1 MMRAWIRRYVAVV
14 VAAVSIL
21 FFTLK
26 IYSVIHVQLSDNN
39 VIREAVDAVIKQN
52 FDSLKI
58 KFQEDVVKETLNQT
72 KHPKAEAELN
82 RGEGLKGQPDLNQE
96 ADVKRVEKDHRE
108 DALCPGV
115 EILKSPKVAKLGQY
129 PTTKRYLS
137 IGIASVER
145 PSGANYLVQTT
156 QSLIDNMNDEDKR
169 NTLIVI
175 FLADIDEPPKS
186 RAITEISNIF
196 DKYINQGL
204 LTVIEAPLE
213 FYPPLTNIKR
223 KYGDSDSRRK
233 WRSKENVDASFVMCF
248 CKDLSDYYIHLE
260 DDVISSPSFVPKLQD
275 FISGQ
280 NKKGWLILD
289 VTVQGSKAKVYHNQD
304 LANIASYFYL
314 MYDEMPID
322 WLMGHWR
329 DIKSENRKDEIL
341 TPPASLFQHIGDT
354 SSLKENGQ
362 SGRQQRE
369 PFFDQYDQKFRGLN
383 PPATVST
390 SMSSH
395 KGKPEDAYKKGSG
408 FFWTL
413 RPQEQDF
420 LLVTFQTPTV
430 VQRVTVDTGSYY
442 AKDDFLHNGVLQGSY
457 QGDTPSQKNDLCNAF
472 KDLKSFSG
480 GKVDISLKSSNKVA
494 CLKILVTQRQD
505 TYVYFREIN
514 IW

>member
-1 MMRAWIRRYVAVV
+1 M
-14 VAAVSIL
+14 S
-21 FFTLK
+21 
-26 IYSVIHVQLSDNN
+26 
-39 VIREAVDAVIKQN
+39 
-52 FDSLKI
+52 
-58 KFQEDVVKETLNQT
+58 
-72 KHPKAEAELN
+72 
-82 RGEGLKGQPDLNQE
+82 
-96 ADVKRVEKDHRE
+96 
-108 DALCPGV
+108 
-115 EILKSPKVAKLGQY
+115 
-129 PTTKRYLS
+129 
-137 IGIASVER
+137 
-145 PSGANYLVQTT
+145 
-156 QSLIDNMNDEDKR
+156 DEDKR

-383 PPATVST
+383 PPATVTT
-390 SMSSH
+390 SMSPH
-395 KGKPEDAYKKGSG
+395 EGKPEDAYEKGSG
-408 FFWTL
+408 FFWAL
-413 RPQEQDF
+413 RPQKQDF
-420 LLVTFQTPTV
+420 LLVTFQRPTV

-442 AKDDFLHNGVLQGSY
+442 AKGDLLKYGVLQGSY
-457 QGDTPSQKNDLCNAF
+457 QDDTLSEKNDLCRDF
-472 KDLKSFSG
+472 EDLGSFSG
-480 GKVDISLKSSNKVA
+480 GKVDMSPKSSNKVA

>member
-1 MMRAWIRRYVAVV
+1 MISPWIRRCVVVV
-14 VAAVSIL
+14 VAAVSVL
-21 FFTLK
+21 LLTLK
-26 IYSVIHVQLSDNN
+26 VYSVIHMQSKNNN
-39 VIREAVDAVIKQN
+39 VITEA
-52 FDSLKI
+52 
-58 KFQEDVVKETLNQT
+58 
-72 KHPKAEAELN
+72 
-82 RGEGLKGQPDLNQE
+82 
-96 ADVKRVEKDHRE
+96 ADGIIEQFEVQMGHRE
-108 DALCPGV
+108 DALCPAV
-115 EILKSPKVAKLGQY
+115 EIMESPKVVKLGQY

-145 PSGANYLVQTT
+145 PSGANYLLKTT
-156 QSLIDNMNDEDKR
+156 QSLIDNMSDEDKH

-175 FLADIDEPPKS
+175 FLADIDGPPKS

-213 FYPPLTNIKR
+213 FYPPLTNIKP

-329 DIKSENRKDEIL
+329 GIKSGKML

-354 SSLKENGQ
+354 SSLKEKGQ

-369 PFFDQYDQKFRGLN
+369 PFFDHYDQKFRGLN
-383 PPATVST
+383 PPATVTT

-395 KGKPEDAYKKGSG
+395 EGKAEDAYKKGSG
-408 FFWTL
+408 LFWAL
-413 RPQEQDF
+413 HPQEKDF

-430 VQRVTVDTGSYY
+430 IQRVTVDTGSYY
-442 AKDDFLHNGVLQGSY
+442 AKHDLLKYGVLQGSY
-457 QGDTPSQKNDLCNAF
+457 QDDTLSEKNDLCRDF
-472 KDLKSFSG
+472 EDLGSFSG
-480 GKVDISLKSSNKVA
+480 GKVDMSPKSSNKVA

-505 TYVYFREIN
+505 TNVYFREIN